1 MARNIYMTDGSP
13 EGFFTAVFDGWRDK
27 DAFIASSRAVQ
38 TALGDEFIPVPPDA
52 EKAAR
57 VVRKLRRIDNACL
70 YEIDCVLRTPDAVQ
84 GTGCLFVYP
93 PADGGKKARPRD
105 AHPPGGAQGSGA
117 FRPRGTGAA
126 PPDRISALPGD
137 GGRRVLRA
145 LRTRQRRPW
154 NFSCPIFAARFKT
167 FPFVIHDLSRGIAG
181 LCNGR
186 EWKIVPAADAEL
198 VLSEE
203 EEGFERLWKK
213 YYAAVNI
220 PSRRNVR
227 QQKGL
232 HARALLEI
240 SPRKPRRTAVK
251 AAELSDFAPHNPFFR
266 QNLPPFDF
274 FHPLYSLASCQ
285 KEEYNR

>member
-1 MARNIYMTDGSP
+1 MARNIYMTDGSR

-70 YEIDCVLRTPDAVQ
+70 YEIDCVLRTPDADREQAAFSYIRLLMAEKKPVRGMLTRPEVRRVRELSDRVGQ
-84 GTGCLFVYP
+84 ERHRLTGFLRFRET
-93 PADGGKKARPRD
+93 ADGVYYAPCAPDNDVVGLLMPHFTAR
-105 AHPPGGAQGSGA
+105 S
-117 FRPRGTGAA
+117 
-126 PPDRISALPGD
+126 
-137 GGRRVLRA
+137 
-145 LRTRQRRPW
+145 
-154 NFSCPIFAARFKT
+154 KT

-227 QQKGL
+227 QQKGYMPVRYWKFL
-232 HARALLEI
+232 PE
-240 SPRKPRRTAVK
+240 
-251 AAELSDFAPHNPFFR
+251 NPGE
-266 QNLPPFDF
+266 QP
-274 FHPLYSLASCQ
+274 
-285 KEEYNR
+285 

>member
-70 YEIDCVLRTPDAVQ
+70 YEIDCVLRTPDADREQ
-84 GTGCLFVYP
+84 AAFSYIRLLM
-93 PADGGKKARPRD
+93 AEKKPVRGMLTRPEVRRVRELSD
-105 AHPPGGAQGSGA
+105 RVGQERHRLTDFCASGRRRTACITRPAHPTTTS
-117 FRPRGTGAA
+117 
-126 PPDRISALPGD
+126 
-137 GGRRVLRA
+137 
-145 LRTRQRRPW
+145 W
-154 NFSCPIFAARFKT
+154 NFSCPISRRGSRPFPSSSTT
-167 FPFVIHDLSRGIAG
+167 FRGASRAYATAG
-181 LCNGR
+181 NGR
-186 EWKIVPAADAEL
+186 SSPPRTRNSCFRRRKRA
-198 VLSEE
+198 SS
-203 EEGFERLWKK
+203 GFGKNTMLPSTS
-213 YYAAVNI
+213 

-227 QQKGL
+227 QQKATCPCAIGNF
-232 HARALLEI
+232 
-240 SPRKPRRTAVK
+240 SPKTPANSRK

>member
-220 PSRRNVR
+220 P
-227 QQKGL
+227 
-232 HARALLEI
+232 
-240 SPRKPRRTAVK
+240 
-251 AAELSDFAPHNPFFR
+251 
-266 QNLPPFDF
+266 LPPQRASAKRATCPCAIGNFSPKTPANSRKSGRTF
-274 FHPLYSLASCQ
+274 GFRAAQSLFSTKSPSFRLFSPPVFACFVS
-285 KEEYNR
+285 EGRI